1 MTTDTT
7 TKAETKRDRVRRLL
21 IHPLEKDG
29 MRKRHRTPDEMH
41 RAFLDRIADTLSYMS
56 DVKLRLFQKI
66 LVSKGEGAEKH
77 FWPSYVTIRGW
88 AEQIDPRPLDHEP
101 EILSWFRSKAGPLA
115 LQADCHVEQYQF
127 IQKKKRPP
135 MAQETAYIIDAA
147 KSRRDD
153 HERWSELIERR
164 GVAYMADE
172 KHAID
177 EYQKI
182 DAIVRE
188 IIEGRE
194 A

>member
-1 MTTDTT
+1 MTAETIEKT
-7 TKAETKRDRVRRLL
+7 ETKRDRVRRLL

-29 MRKRHRTPDEMH
+29 MRKRHRTPDEVH

-56 DVKLRLFQKI
+56 DVNLGLFHKI

-101 EILSWFRSKAGPLA
+101 EILSWFRSKAGPHALA
-115 LQADCHVEQYQF
+115 ADCHVEQYKF

-135 MAQETAYIIDAA
+135 MAQETTYILDTA
-147 KSRRDD
+147 KTRRDN
-153 HERWSELIERR
+153 HKRWRELIARR
-164 GVAYMADE
+164 GEAYMADE
-172 KHAID
+172 KHAIE
-177 EYQKI
+177 EYEKI
-182 DAIVRE
+182 DAMVRG